1 MPEFLTAAAVA
12 AVAVFIAEFGD
23 KSQLL
28 TLAFATRY
36 PALPVVAGLLLGATV
51 IVGLSVLVG
60 AAVGAVLPA
69 GLVALVAGVA
79 FIGVG
84 LWTLRGDDRDDE
96 AAEADAEASRTGRR
110 AGIGLV
116 LTIAATFILGELGDK
131 TMLVVFGLAASQ
143 GALATWIGAVVGEVG
158 ANLLAV
164 ALGRTMGNRLDP
176 RTVRLVSAGLFVFG
190 GVLVLVTALL
200 GGGT

>member
-1 MPEFLTAAAVA
+1 
-12 AVAVFIAEFGD
+12 VFIAEFGD

-28 TLAFATRY
+28 TLAFATRH
-36 PALPVVAGLLLGATV
+36 PALPVIVGLVLGSTI
-51 IVGLSVLVG
+51 IVGLSVVVG

-84 LWTLRGDDRDDE
+84 LWTLRGGDDDE
-96 AAEADAEASRTGRR
+96 DAEAEAEASRTGRTV
-110 AGIGLV
+110 GVGLV

-143 GALATWIGAVVGEVG
+143 AALATWIGAVVGEVG

-164 ALGRTMGNRLDP
+164 ALGRTMGSRLDP
-176 RTVRLVSAGLFVFG
+176 RTVRMVSAGLFLLG
-190 GVLVLVTALL
+190 GVLVLATAIL
-200 GGGT
+200 GG

>member
-1 MPEFLTAAAVA
+1 MPEFLTAAAIA

-36 PALPVVAGLLLGATV
+36 PALPVIAGLVLGSTV
-51 IVGLSVLVG
+51 IVGLSVVVG

-69 GLVALVAGVA
+69 GFVALVAGIA

-84 LWTLRGDDRDDE
+84 LWTLRGDDDHDDAEVEAE
-96 AAEADAEASRTGRR
+96 AAKTGRR

-116 LTIAATFILGELGDK
+116 LTVATTFILGELGDK

-176 RTVRLVSAGLFVFG
+176 RTVRLVSAGLFLFG
-190 GVLVLVTALL
+190 GVLVLATAIL
-200 GGGT
+200 GG